1 MKNDTNGFWLP
12 ALFFILIAAA
22 AASLA
27 LGRYDIAPAEVFHSL
42 LWQGASSGEPGEIVQ
57 AQRTVV
63 WMLRLPRIL
72 MALLVGAALAAAGT
86 VFQGCF
92 RNPLVEPYIL
102 GVSSGAA
109 FGAALGML
117 FPLFFSVQLFAFI
130 FAVVAVTCTYSFGRI
145 RGETP
150 LITLILAGVI
160 TGSLFSAMVS
170 ILKYIARDAALR
182 GIVFWLMGGF
192 YYATWS
198 DLLWLFPVVGVCL
211 ILMGMLGW
219 QLNILSLGD
228 EQACS
233 LGLHAEMYRMV
244 LIVLATL
251 ATAAAVSAVGIIA
264 WVGLMIPHA
273 ARMLVGADHR
283 RVLPAAAVMGGIFLI
298 FCDTLART
306 LTPAEIPIGII
317 TSIAG
322 APYLFYL
329 LRTKTPSAPV

>member
-1 MKNDTNGFWLP
+1 MKNDIP
-12 ALFFILIAAA
+12 LFRSLAIFFTLIAVA
-22 AASLA
+22 AASLS
-27 LGRYDIAPAEVFHSL
+27 LGRYDITPAEVFHALRVSIF
-42 LWQGASSGEPGEIVQ
+42 SPGEPVDIPKLHL
-57 AQRTVV
+57 TVV

-72 MALLVGAALAAAGT
+72 MALIVGAALAAAGT

-117 FPLFFSVQLFAFI
+117 FPMFFSVQLFAFI
-130 FAVVAVTCTYSFGRI
+130 FAVLAVTCAYGFGRI

-150 LITLILAGVI
+150 MITLILAGVI

-170 ILKYIARDAALR
+170 ILKYIAQDAALR

-198 DLLWLFPVVGVCL
+198 DILWLFPLVGGCL
-211 ILMGMLGW
+211 ILMGRLGW

-228 EQACS
+228 AQAWS
-233 LGLHAEMYRMV
+233 LGLHAEMYRTL

-273 ARMLVGADHR
+273 ARMLVGYDNR

-298 FCDTLART
+298 VCDTLART
-306 LTPAEIPIGII
+306 LSTAEIPIGII

-329 LRTKTPSAPV
+329 LRSKTRNGPV